1 MARNEELH
9 GPRSDTTRMY
19 LSRKKGGRG
28 LITDVKLVR
37 PVTRRGARGVFAP
50 SPQAPKVRILILN
63 IQVKECSRLN

>member
-50 SPQAPKVRILILN
+50 SPQAVSYTHLTLPTSDLV
-63 IQVKECSRLN
+63 

>member
-28 LITDVKLVR
+28 LITDVKLVSVGKTLGR
-37 PVTRRGARGVFAP
+37 EQCTLVCNIRNSEEVLL
-50 SPQAPKVRILILN
+50 RIVGKKRN
-63 IQVKECSRLN
+63 SESG

>member
-28 LITDVKLVR
+28 LITDVKLVSVGKTLGR
-37 PVTRRGARGVFAP
+37 EQCTLVCKEFRGAIA
-50 SPQAPKVRILILN
+50 QD
-63 IQVKECSRLN
+63 SR

>member
-28 LITDVKLVR
+28 LITDVKLALCPWGRHWEENNVR
-37 PVTRRGARGVFAP
+37 WY
-50 SPQAPKVRILILN
+50 VRNSEEVLLRIVGKKRN
-63 IQVKECSRLN
+63 SESG